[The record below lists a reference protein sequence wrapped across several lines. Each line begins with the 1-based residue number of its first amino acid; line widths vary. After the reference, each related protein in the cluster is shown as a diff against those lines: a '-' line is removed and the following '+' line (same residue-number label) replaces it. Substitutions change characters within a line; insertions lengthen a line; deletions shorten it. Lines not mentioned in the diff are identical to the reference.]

1 MIELTSMVYFLL
13 DTHTRKICSHSEECD
28 IDQYCDVENHK
39 CAYGKIKCGQSFYKS
54 RAKMVVNGNESI
66 PHSRP
71 WSVGLGSGWC
81 RFCSGTLIGPRHV
94 LTAAHCAVNHLSVK
108 LGRHDCKKQVET
120 GSKLIKVQNVTRHP
134 DFWFDGYVSTHDI
147 AILTLEEPV
156 MFSTTILPACLPFPN
171 DVTYPKGYTNLTATA
186 AGWGLTWGTGDQT
199 KLNQVDLTVLPI
211 ELCQY
216 TKFAK
221 EIEKDIGFP
230 EGLSFI
236 NDSYALCAGEYEA
249 KEEYTGVQRGDS
261 GSALIITNKKSNVI
275 IGVAAMAVTRMD
287 YPEQPYFIYTDVKK
301 FLPWIVETMANDDV
315 A

>member
-1 MIELTSMVYFLL
+1 MCWNNYFLL
-13 DTHTRKICSHSEECD
+13 DMHTRKKCSHSEECD

-54 RAKMVVNGNESI
+54 RSKMIVNGNESI

-71 WSVGLGSGWC
+71 WSVGLAGC
-81 RFCSGTLIGPRHV
+81 RFCSGTLISPRHV
-94 LTAAHCAVNHLSVK
+94 LTAAHCAGNDYDVW
-108 LGRHDCKKQVET
+108 LGKHDCSKQVER
-120 GSKLIKVQNVTRHP
+120 GSKKIKVQNVTKHP
-134 DFWFDGYVSTHDI
+134 DYWFDGYVSTHDI

-156 MFSTTILPACLPFPN
+156 RFSTTILPACLPFPN
-171 DVTYPKGYTNLTATA
+171 HVRYPKGYTNLTATA
-186 AGWGLTWGTGDQT
+186 AGWGITWDTGDQD
-199 KLNQVDLTVLPI
+199 KLNEVDLTVLPI

-216 TKFAK
+216 TKWAK
-221 EIEKDIGFP
+221 EHEKEIGFP

-249 KEEYTGVQRGDS
+249 KEEYTGIQRGDS
-261 GSALIITNKKSNVI
+261 GGALIIKNNESSVT
-275 IGVAAMAVTRMD
+275 IGVAAMAPLHNE
-287 YPEQPYFIYTDVKK
+287 YPEEPYFIYTDVKK